1 MDRHN
6 LYLKAILL
14 YYPLFTHSDN
24 KQLRT
29 LQLSC
34 TLHQTIYLALQSTLG
49 SHIIA
54 HLNEGFYVCTL
65 SGHEMHFLVVTRPI
79 VEERLLCIVSPTQRE
94 RKTKGQR
101 VWNKNKENDREQDNS
116 KQRTRPPFYIRQTMA
131 TKDWES

>member
-24 KQLRT
+24 QQLRT

-49 SHIIA
+49 SYIIA

-65 SGHEMHFLVVTRPI
+65 SGRVT
-79 VEERLLCIVSPTQRE
+79 T
-94 RKTKGQR
+94 RK
-101 VWNKNKENDREQDNS
+101 WIS
-116 KQRTRPPFYIRQTMA
+116 
-131 TKDWES
+131 